1 MMKNVWITGAGTG
14 LGRALALTYAKK
26 GYKVFLS
33 GRTVKQLQL
42 TQNDIHQAGGKA
54 EVIVCDITEPSSIK
68 EAIKQMDSL
77 HVVINNAGL
86 GYFGELSNFTEDQVD
101 QLLDTNVK
109 GTILVTQYAA
119 PLIERSNGR
128 VLNII
133 STAGLRG
140 KKNESIYCASKF
152 AVRGFTE
159 SLHKEWEEAKMS
171 ATAVYM
177 GGMNTPFW
185 AETNH
190 VGNPEKLKGPEVVA
204 EKIFAE
210 DDGRKEIFID
220 R

>member
-14 LGRALALTYAKK
+14 LGRALALTYAQK
-26 GYKVFLS
+26 GYKIFLS
-33 GRTVKQLQL
+33 GRTTKQLQI
-42 TQNDIHQAGGKA
+42 TQSDIHESGGEA
-54 EVIVCDITEPSSIK
+54 EVIVCDITEPASIK
-68 EAIKQMDSL
+68 EAVKQIDTL

-86 GYFGELSNFTEDQVD
+86 GYFGELSNYTEAQVD

-119 PLIERSNGR
+119 PLLEKSNGR

-159 SLHKEWEEAKMS
+159 SLHKEWEEANMS

-185 AETNH
+185 SETDH

-204 EKIFAE
+204 EKIFTQ